1 MCNYVEPGI
10 NTAELAEEEFSTL
23 YLSLLDKGELM
34 ASFKGR

>member
-1 MCNYVEPGI
+1 VCDYVEPGI
-10 NTAELAEEEFSTL
+10 NAAELAEVELSTL